1 MIVLGL
7 TSSIRKSITPASNPA
22 PSAEVVPFPNSSR
35 MMRDWEVAP
44 RKASET
50 WARSIMNADAG
61 YSSAHADGDNDE
73 ADLGCGFPSLD
84 SGVYCH

>member
-7 TSSIRKSITPASNPA
+7 TSSIKKSITPANNPA

-61 YSSAHADGDNDE
+61 CLLAHTKQVAK
-73 ADLGCGFPSLD
+73 S
-84 SGVYCH
+84 